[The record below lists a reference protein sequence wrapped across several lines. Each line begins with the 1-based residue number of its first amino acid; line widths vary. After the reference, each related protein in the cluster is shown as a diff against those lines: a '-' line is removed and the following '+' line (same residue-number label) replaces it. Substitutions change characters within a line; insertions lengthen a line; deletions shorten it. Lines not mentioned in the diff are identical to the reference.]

1 MAKTFKDFILDENL
15 SLGDVGGMGAVS
27 VPAPNSAEV
36 GSGDVPAGRKKKKK
50 KKKLKS
56 LKEFAENVNEAPMD
70 KRFQKEWEKSCKVLV
85 THIDHELKKKDRENY
100 RALSKL
106 RNYVMDASSVPEQ
119 LANISGLNEGKLNE
133 GNWKDKVEE
142 IEISIDGLSVGEFA
156 KAVVAALKT
165 SYGDE
170 LSTRNK
176 FLRVLNS
183 II

>member
-1 MAKTFKDFILDENL
+1 
-15 SLGDVGGMGAVS
+15 
-27 VPAPNSAEV
+27 
-36 GSGDVPAGRKKKKK
+36 
-50 KKKLKS
+50 
-56 LKEFAENVNEAPMD
+56 MD

-176 FLRVLNS
+176 FLKVLNS